1 MKAELSRPDIE
12 LVTRDFFSDPFTR
25 EEIEDLFHTREISDF
40 FSFRSPSFKKTGL
53 DRSNLTRNH
62 MIDLMV
68 AEPRLIK
75 RPLIFYQGDIFLGND
90 KKNLANV
97 LKNTDS

>member
-1 MKAELSRPDIE
+1 MKAELSQAKLE
-12 LVTRDFFSDPFTR
+12 LKTRDFFKDSFTR
-25 EEIEDLFHTREISDF
+25 EEIEELFDRQPVSDF

-53 DRSNLTRNH
+53 DRNSITQND

-75 RPLIFYQGDIFLGND
+75 RPLILYEGNIFLGND
-90 KKNLANV
+90 KKNLAKI
-97 LKNTDS
+97 LLA

>member
-1 MKAELSRPDIE
+1 MKAELSRADIE

-75 RPLIFYQGDIFLGND
+75 RPLISYQGDIFLGND
-90 KKNLANV
+90 KKSLANM
-97 LKNTDS
+97 LQNMD